1 MESIISKRI
10 LSLHIYIYIKEG
22 IYIFCYCYHV
32 GNIFQ
37 KIYIYTYY
45 IRRHEKHLSR
55 VIFKIDNAKKFQQP
69 HEGTCNMPSHIKIR
83 VAKHIHMREK
93 SCCVGT
99 FKSNEIY
106 FFSTIFFQHFF
117 SWITPGTCDI

>member
-1 MESIISKRI
+1 MESIISKMI
-10 LSLHIYIYIKEG
+10 LYISRYIYIY
-22 IYIFCYCYHV
+22 FCYCYHV

-37 KIYIYTYY
+37 NIYVYIHILY

-55 VIFKIDNAKKFQQP
+55 VISKIDIAKKFQQP
-69 HEGTCNMPSHIKIR
+69 HGGTCNMPSHIKIR

-99 FKSNEIY
+99 FKSNEFY
-106 FFSTIFFQHFF
+106 FFFTFFSTIFFL
-117 SWITPGTCDI
+117 WITPGTCDI